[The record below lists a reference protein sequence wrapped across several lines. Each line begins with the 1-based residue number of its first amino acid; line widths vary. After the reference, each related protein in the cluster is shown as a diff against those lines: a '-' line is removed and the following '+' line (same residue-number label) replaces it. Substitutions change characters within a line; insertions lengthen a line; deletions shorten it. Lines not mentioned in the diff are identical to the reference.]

1 VKKIIKIFFSKELA
15 GSKSVNYSLSPI
27 FVHITAGILF
37 FSWVVLGIGV
47 CLGAVLYFDYVR
59 LKRENA
65 YFHESRIEADELRL
79 ALLSIQKD
87 QAVIR
92 LFLTPKTLGGTGGSP
107 GINSTDLLPTASVN
121 LPNRSEDPSPADS
134 QSKSILEQAES
145 IQEAMRELARTAH
158 EQRERIYSIPSIVPV
173 DAEEY
178 LFSSG
183 FGWRRNPISGT
194 KEFHNGLDISA
205 PEGTPVIA
213 PANGKVIE
221 AGHDK
226 YQGNYLRID
235 HGSGCITTFA
245 HLLAFNVKLGDKVKR
260 REVVAFLG
268 NTGRSTG
275 PHLHYQIEV
284 NGDVLDP
291 IDYIISARAKLPI
304 GLPMN
309 VGAAK
314 K

>member
-1 VKKIIKIFFSKELA
+1 MKKIIKIFFSKEPA
-15 GSKSVNYSLSPI
+15 GSKSKNYSLPPLFMHII
-27 FVHITAGILF
+27 FGILF

-47 CLGAVLYFDYVR
+47 CLGGVLYLDYVR

-65 YFHESRIEADELRL
+65 CLHESRIEADELRL

-92 LFLTPKTLGGTGGSP
+92 RYIAPKTLGGVGGSP
-107 GINSTDLLPTASVN
+107 GIASPQLIPTASVN
-121 LPNRSEDPSPADS
+121 PSNNSEDQSPANS
-134 QSKSILEQAES
+134 QSKSVLAQAES
-145 IQEAMRELARTAH
+145 IQEAMRELARTAR
-158 EQRERIYSIPSIVPV
+158 EERERINSIPSIVPV

-183 FGWRRNPISGT
+183 FGWRRNPITGI
-194 KEFHNGLDISA
+194 KEFHYGLDISA

-221 AGHDK
+221 TGFDN
-226 YQGNYLRID
+226 YQGKYLRID
-235 HGSGCITTFA
+235 HGAGCITTFA
-245 HLLAFNVKLGDKVKR
+245 HLLAINVKLGEKIKR
-260 REVVAFLG
+260 ADVIAFLG
-268 NTGRSTG
+268 STGRSTG
-275 PHLHYQIEV
+275 AHLHYQIEV
-284 NGDVLDP
+284 NGDVVDP
-291 IDYIISARAKLPI
+291 IDYIISARAKLPP
-304 GLPMN
+304 GLSMS

>member
-1 VKKIIKIFFSKELA
+1 MKKFIEIFFSKESA
-15 GSKSVNYSLSPI
+15 GSKSANYSLSPL

-37 FSWVVLGIGV
+37 FSWVVLGIGA
-47 CLGAVLYFDYVR
+47 CLGAVLYLDYVR

-65 YFHESRIEADELRL
+65 YLHESRIEADELRL
-79 ALLSIQKD
+79 VLMSIQKD

-92 LFLTPKTLGGTGGSP
+92 RYLTPKTLGGIGGSP
-107 GINSTDLLPTASVN
+107 GINSPDLLPTASVN
-121 LPNRSEDPSPADS
+121 LPNKSEDRSPANS

-213 PANGKVIE
+213 PANGNVIE

-284 NGDVLDP
+284 NGDVVDP
-291 IDYIISARAKLPI
+291 IDYIISARAKLPL